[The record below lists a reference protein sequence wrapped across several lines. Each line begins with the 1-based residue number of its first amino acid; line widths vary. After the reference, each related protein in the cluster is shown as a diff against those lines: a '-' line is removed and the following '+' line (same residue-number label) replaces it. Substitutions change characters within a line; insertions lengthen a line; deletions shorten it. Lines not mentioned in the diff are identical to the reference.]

1 MVNHKTADL
10 MTSLEGKQNSALT
23 AEDLFGEI
31 LVLEKTLARLK
42 EKILSVLPVRTLR
55 AKSPEP
61 LCQKVRNPVPKAPS
75 SHSFRPDKAGLSGT
89 GAKYGSDAWWER
101 SDKEAIKQI
110 ENGEYFEVETKEEL
124 KAFLS

>member
-42 EKILSVLPVRTLR
+42 EKILSVLP
-55 AKSPEP
+55 
-61 LCQKVRNPVPKAPS
+61 
-75 SHSFRPDKAGLSGT
+75 
-89 GAKYGSDAWWER
+89 AKYGSDAWWER
-101 SDKEAIKQI
+101 SMREGIESIEAGRGKKFETYEEAIKYL
-110 ENGEYFEVETKEEL
+110 N
-124 KAFLS
+124 S